1 MSSLRLTCRIIS
13 ASKGENDKEKKML
26 EKKNKI
32 LKFGIAF
39 DEQESKSI
47 PVNNF
52 DKKMDVI
59 FTQSR
64 III

>member
-1 MSSLRLTCRIIS
+1 MEVAFMIKRFLIQ
-13 ASKGENDKEKKML
+13 K
-26 EKKNKI
+26 KKNKI